1 VRDWDRFAVV
11 PRHGF
16 DSPDHYYQ
24 SQSVAPHLGRLD
36 VPTLVVACEHDPM
49 IPLSTVHRALAGAS
63 RAVELRTTPLG
74 GHVAFPRHVDIG
86 LGTEPGLEQQVV
98 SWLARH

>member
-1 VRDWDRFAVV
+1 M

-16 DSPDHYYQ
+16 ESPDQYYE
-24 SQSVAPHLGRLD
+24 SQSVAPHLHRLE

-49 IPLSTVHRALAGAS
+49 VSLRTMRASLRGAS
-63 RAVELRTTPLG
+63 SAVELRTTPLG

-86 LGTEPGLEQQVV
+86 VGPERGLERQVV
-98 SWLARH
+98 AWLGRH